1 MLHRPIGKCSLRL
14 ALSVGCVLACLPLS
28 ADEPSARRGYEF
40 LTTKALVPPD
50 FPEAIFDEVW
60 TMWPEPLRTEAE
72 QATPQE
78 RRKLA
83 FTRYGLTPRP
93 EDPAKPLQYVVG
105 DDGEWTMNCFAC
117 HGGQVGGKVIP
128 GLPNSNYALQTL
140 VEETRA
146 LKIEKQVPYG
156 RMDLGSTIVPLG
168 STNGTTNAV
177 MFGVVLMN
185 YRDAE
190 LNWHDERGPPKLV
203 NHDMDAPPWW
213 HFKRKKFMY
222 IDGFASKSH
231 RGLSQ
236 FAMVRANGP
245 EKFRE
250 WEDSF
255 RDVYAYLSS
264 VESPKYPYKID
275 QRLAE
280 TGQAIFNNTCAE
292 CHGTYGEKG
301 EYPERIVP
309 IDKVGTDRVRLDA
322 LSAANRR
329 AYGSSW
335 FNYYGNLRTRETPG
349 GYVAPPLD
357 GVWATAPYFHNGSVP
372 TLWHVLNSSERP
384 AIWKRTA
391 EGYDQR
397 QVGLEIEIHKSVNAT
412 APAAER
418 RTYFDTSALGK
429 SASGHTFPD
438 KLTPNEKW
446 AVLEY
451 LKTL

>member
-1 MLHRPIGKCSLRL
+1 MNCSRLSLL
-14 ALSVGCVLACLPLS
+14 ALLLLLS
-28 ADEPSARRGYEF
+28 CDAIFAREPSAARGYEF

-72 QATPQE
+72 KATPEQ
-78 RRKLA
+78 RRKMA
-83 FTRYGLTPRP
+83 FARYGLTPRLD
-93 EDPAKPLQYVVG
+93 DPTKPLQYVVG

-140 VEETRA
+140 TEETRA
-146 LKIEKQVPYG
+146 LKFARQAPYG
-156 RMDLGSTIVPLG
+156 RMDLGSAIVPLG

-185 YRDAE
+185 YRDAD
-190 LNWHDERGPPKLV
+190 LKWHDERSPPKLV

-213 HFKRKKFMY
+213 HFKKKQFMY

-245 EKFRE
+245 QKFRE
-250 WEDSF
+250 WEDDF
-255 RDVYAYLSS
+255 RDVYAYLTSL
-264 VESPKYPYKID
+264 ESPKYPYPID
-275 QRLAE
+275 AALAKNGE
-280 TGQAIFNNTCAE
+280 QLFNDRCAE
-292 CHGTYGEKG
+292 CHGTYGEKAG
-301 EYPERIVP
+301 YPERIVS
-309 IDKVGTDRVRLDA
+309 IEEVGTDRVRLDA
-322 LSAANRR
+322 LSPKNRKS
-329 AYGSSW
+329 YGDSW
-335 FNYYGNLRTRETPG
+335 FNYHGMLRTRDDPG

-357 GVWATAPYFHNGSVP
+357 GVWASAPYFHNGSVP
-372 TLWHVLNSSERP
+372 TLWGVLNSHERP
-384 AIWKRTA
+384 GVWKRTA
-391 EGYDQR
+391 EGYNQKE
-397 QVGLEIEIHKSVNAT
+397 VGLEVATFKPVDKS
-412 APAAER
+412 APPAER
-418 RTYFDTSALGK
+418 RSYFDTSAFGK
-429 SASGHTFPD
+429 SAAGHIFPD
-438 KLTPNEKW
+438 ALSKQEKL